1 MIDEMLL
8 NKILTQ
14 AAYENSI
21 ERVSYS
27 TGLSVDEICKTLI
40 ESKIY
45 HLFPASIMRYLN
57 NNGVSLFDLVAKY
70 GFELHVLAKEFFQ
83 HGPEYYHGKT
93 VNYLKIVSHIREKDA
108 VYFVCECLVCGNPE
122 FKIKKYNAINGLTK
136 SCGCLPKGKR
146 IPNEFPIKNE
156 TLQPELKAL
165 TSELLDKGV
174 LFNNEAKIINKTRKG
189 ETSAEKIAIEFN
201 CDSNHLI
208 IAGSA
213 GSYANGEASLT
224 ATTSQIFTLSLIDKC
239 ILKAQTLPVPIRPA
253 NVMGGRAQYCC
264 YITPEMAYD
273 LQTNA
278 LS

>member
-174 LFNNEAKIINKTRKG
+174 LFNNEAKIINKIRKG

-201 CDSNHLI
+201 CDMNYVYKVARKHGYAEKVNRYSADNLHKANKEKVRKMLPAIKHGNSKILCREFNISQDTFRKYRKI
-208 IAGSA
+208 IQD
-213 GSYANGEASLT
+213 EARS
-224 ATTSQIFTLSLIDKC
+224 D
-239 ILKAQTLPVPIRPA
+239 
-253 NVMGGRAQYCC
+253 GG
-264 YITPEMAYD
+264 I
-273 LQTNA
+273 
-278 LS
+278 